1 MLMATPCVFNIRSAV
16 LQVIAEAGAFADEH
30 VCGLG
35 GYVQW
40 PNGSCRRFSVHL
52 DAYETS
58 TETSLQP
65 HICALEM
72 LAQLVYFGRRP
83 LSSVKAPA
91 CTAQLNGRSSASGKR
106 LPAQEH
112 LEQYSFLFLSAGE
125 AISRNSPLNFVVA
138 TFLRMSREPIA
149 VIMGQHPRR
158 VPARSEQGRQV
169 GEDVVFIDLTS
180 LVTCCLWSPASAGAR
195 RRTSSTQCFAERI
208 VSYEAE

>member
-1 MLMATPCVFNIRSAV
+1 MATPCVFNIRSAV

-83 LSSVKAPA
+83 LSSVKVMGE
-91 CTAQLNGRSSASGKR
+91 LSRLKGR
-106 LPAQEH
+106 LP
-112 LEQYSFLFLSAGE
+112 
-125 AISRNSPLNFVVA
+125 
-138 TFLRMSREPIA
+138 
-149 VIMGQHPRR
+149 
-158 VPARSEQGRQV
+158 
-169 GEDVVFIDLTS
+169 
-180 LVTCCLWSPASAGAR
+180 
-195 RRTSSTQCFAERI
+195 FA
-208 VSYEAE
+208 